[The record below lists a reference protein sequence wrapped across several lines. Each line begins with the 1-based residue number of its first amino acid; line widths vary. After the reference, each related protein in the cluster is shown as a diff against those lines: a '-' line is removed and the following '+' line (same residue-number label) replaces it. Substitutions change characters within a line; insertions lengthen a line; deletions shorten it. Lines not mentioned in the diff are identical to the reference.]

1 MGFCPSLLV
10 KFKEMGFAFRSIRST
25 LLAGGAI
32 MKPEISEFSYGF
44 AITNELVGWAQ
55 LSAAPIFPSLVEE
68 GRVGGGYDV
77 KLDMPGL
84 PLYLQF
90 KRAERM
96 TRNSARE
103 ISTGKTTLTLPYHRF
118 HITDWGISDQHK
130 LLLELDQGNTLVFY
144 AAPRFHTLTE
154 INSAWKDNSV
164 ASQSVF
170 VAPRAIGVLDHE
182 PHTVAYDRHK
192 YESQPIRDSIRELA
206 QNLADAEGRARERL
220 TPPRRSPGDSR
231 GVGRQTV
238 IQTEETGVSAS
249 SSRIPTRSPA
259 PLSEPNQI
267 LRNAADTA
275 SRFFGTQL
283 IIVQTTG

>member
-1 MGFCPSLLV
+1 
-10 KFKEMGFAFRSIRST
+10 
-25 LLAGGAI
+25 

-182 PHTVAYDRHK
+182 PHTVAYDRHNAWLCSEPVELESLTGQALSALLRDKLK
-192 YESQPIRDSIRELA
+192 YESQPLRDSIRELA

>member
-1 MGFCPSLLV
+1 
-10 KFKEMGFAFRSIRST
+10 
-25 LLAGGAI
+25 